1 MRLEILAGESA
12 IKYIQQ
18 QEKLLKNSSSILS
31 VEPKKLP
38 QTVKRFFEEWKQ
50 QKKTIESLNK
60 HIAELQFSTNK
71 VDVEKIKDVDVILR
85 NTSGGQKELIFQA
98 TEAVKTIPKGLS
110 ILVTHDEKKVIIVGA
125 KSKGLKISLSDIVKK
140 LSAMVGGSG
149 GGNGDIAIGGGPK
162 VEKAK
167 DILKEAKRIIEE
179 TL

>member
-1 MRLEILAGESA
+1 
-12 IKYIQQ
+12 
-18 QEKLLKNSSSILS
+18 
-31 VEPKKLP
+31 
-38 QTVKRFFEEWKQ
+38 
-50 QKKTIESLNK
+50 
-60 HIAELQFSTNK
+60 LQFSTNK